1 MNVGNWLELGL
12 GLPALAVG
20 VVVIISRLTRIVVAV
35 ETTTKTVAELG
46 DELRKDARR
55 DRRWVQ
61 DHENRLNRAGL

>member
-1 MNVGNWLELGL
+1 MNAGNWIELGL
-12 GLPALAVG
+12 GLPTVIGVG
-20 VVVIISRLTRIVVAV
+20 VLIISRLTRIVVAV

-46 DELRKDARR
+46 DELRKEARR